1 MNSKQLNRIQLSLY
15 KTIVVMFQTLCVTPS
30 DAIPV
35 LRAIA
40 DDAEFFIKAKA
51 QGMTTEEAVEARSND
66 EMSIGKSKMSES
78 QEVKMLENMLNLD
91 SIN

>member
-1 MNSKQLNRIQLSLY
+1 
-15 KTIVVMFQTLCVTPS
+15 
-30 DAIPV
+30 
-35 LRAIA
+35 
-40 DDAEFFIKAKA
+40 
-51 QGMTTEEAVEARSND
+51 MTTEEAVEARSND